1 MKKNPVRTMVTII
14 GIIISTAMFTA
25 VTTLTISLYSF
36 VYRTEIY
43 DSGSWHVGFEYK
55 GYDEYAGWT
64 QSGKAEKLAAA
75 RVLGYAQS
83 GSENEDKPYIYLE
96 SVEDNFYD
104 IMPVHITYGRQ
115 PENSGEI

>member
-55 GYDEYAGWT
+55 GYDEY
-64 QSGKAEKLAAA
+64 
-75 RVLGYAQS
+75 
-83 GSENEDKPYIYLE
+83 
-96 SVEDNFYD
+96 NFYD

-115 PENSGEI
+115 PENSGEILLPNHLQSNGNVRYSIGSTVV

>member
-75 RVLGYAQS
+75 RVLGMHRAVRRMRT
-83 GSENEDKPYIYLE
+83 NRIYILRVLRTIFMI
-96 SVEDNFYD
+96 SCRF
-104 IMPVHITYGRQ
+104 I
-115 PENSGEI
+115 

>member
-1 MKKNPVRTMVTII
+1 MNIFNKVTLKSMKKNPVRTMVTII

-55 GYDEYAGWT
+55 GYDCEFPYK
-64 QSGKAEKLAAA
+64 S
-75 RVLGYAQS
+75 RVMA
-83 GSENEDKPYIYLE
+83 
-96 SVEDNFYD
+96 
-104 IMPVHITYGRQ
+104 T
-115 PENSGEI
+115 

>member
-1 MKKNPVRTMVTII
+1 MEKDMNIFNKVTLKSMKKNPVRTLVTII

-75 RVLGYAQS
+75 REL
-83 GSENEDKPYIYLE
+83 
-96 SVEDNFYD
+96 
-104 IMPVHITYGRQ
+104 R
-115 PENSGEI
+115 